1 MAGKIIT
8 VLNQKGGVGKS
19 TLASL
24 LSYGLTSLDY
34 KILAIDLDQQ
44 TNLTYI
50 MNVDEPEISTYDLLA
65 GKASLNDVLI
75 HAEGID
81 ILPANRNL
89 AGIDL
94 EIQDIGKEYRLK
106 RALDDVKANY
116 DYIVID
122 TPPTLNLLTVNA
134 LTASDYVVIPTQA
147 DILSLQGLGQ
157 LSNTIDAVREYTN
170 AGLKIAGIVLTRYNT
185 RTILTSTITN
195 MLEGT
200 AKELDTKVFNAKI
213 REAVAIKEAQAQRID
228 LLEYDKGSKVY
239 NDITQLIN
247 EIIEATKE

>member
-1 MAGKIIT
+1 
-8 VLNQKGGVGKS
+8 
-19 TLASL
+19 
-24 LSYGLTSLDY
+24 
-34 KILAIDLDQQ
+34 
-44 TNLTYI
+44 
-50 MNVDEPEISTYDLLA
+50 
-65 GKASLNDVLI
+65 
-75 HAEGID
+75 
-81 ILPANRNL
+81 RNL

-147 DILSLQGLGQ
+147 DILSLQALGQ

-170 AGLKIAGIVLTRYNT
+170 AGLKIAGIVLTRHNT

-213 REAVAIKEAQAQRID
+213 REAVAIKEAQAQRTNFF
-228 LLEYDKGSKVY
+228 EYDKGSKVY

-247 EIIEATKE
+247 EIIE

>member
-19 TLASL
+19 TLTSL
-24 LSYGLTSLDY
+24 LSYGLTDLNY
-34 KILAIDLDQQ
+34 KVLAIDLDQQ

-65 GKASLNDVLI
+65 GKATLQEIMI

-94 EIQDIGKEYRLK
+94 EIQDIGKEYRLQK
-106 RALDDVKANY
+106 ALDDVKANY
-116 DYIVID
+116 DYILID

-134 LTASDYVVIPTQA
+134 LTASDYVIIPTQA

-157 LSNTIDAVREYTN
+157 LSNTIDAVKEYTN
-170 AGLKIAGIVLTRYNT
+170 KELQIAGIVLTRHNT
-185 RTILTSTITN
+185 RTILTNTITS
-195 MLEGT
+195 MLEDT
-200 AKELDTKVFNAKI
+200 ATALDTKVFNSKI
-213 REAVAIKEAQAQRID
+213 REAVAIKEAQAQRTNFF
-228 LLEYDKGSKVY
+228 EYDKGSNVY
-239 NDITQLIN
+239 SDITQLIN

>member
-1 MAGKIIT
+1 
-8 VLNQKGGVGKS
+8 
-19 TLASL
+19 
-24 LSYGLTSLDY
+24 
-34 KILAIDLDQQ
+34 
-44 TNLTYI
+44 
-50 MNVDEPEISTYDLLA
+50 MNVNEPEISTYDLLA

-170 AGLKIAGIVLTRYNT
+170 AGLKIAGIVLTRHNT

-213 REAVAIKEAQAQRID
+213 REAVAIKEAQAQR
-228 LLEYDKGSKVY
+228 
-239 NDITQLIN
+239 
-247 EIIEATKE
+247 